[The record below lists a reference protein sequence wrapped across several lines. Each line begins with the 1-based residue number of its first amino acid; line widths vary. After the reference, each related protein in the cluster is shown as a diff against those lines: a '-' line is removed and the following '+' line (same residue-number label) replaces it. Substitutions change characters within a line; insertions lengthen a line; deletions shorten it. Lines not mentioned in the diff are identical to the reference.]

1 MNLNFQIN
9 NLLRKFESG
18 NKLDSYK
25 ELLKIFKKNK
35 DDNLLRYNLAVIQQK
50 LNLNEEAKINY
61 NYLIKFEK
69 NIKAM
74 INLYNIFFS
83 EEKYYEALNI
93 IDNIL
98 KIQQIENVHK
108 DKAFACLK
116 LNNIKIS
123 REICEYYLSK
133 NSKDLIALNI
143 LGQCSFAE
151 GDNKMAIKIFNDIL
165 EFDPNNLSALNSL
178 GRIYHEKRDT
188 KNAEKFFLLALERD
202 GYSYHIVNNIAGFY
216 REEGK
221 NDKAVYYYKKAIN
234 LNPNN
239 PYVYN
244 NLSKTF
250 FDLGIN
256 EDAKDNSFK
265 ALKIKPDDGDIQKT
279 LSFIYLKDHDF
290 EKGWDYFEGR
300 LNLNE
305 FIKKNKNIERLN
317 KKLFR
322 KKILNNSKN
331 KFLVVREQGVG
342 DEILYGSMYGDLLKK
357 VENVT
362 IECDPRLLNLFKRS
376 FPKYSNSFVELGSIS
391 NDDYELEKI
400 DYVLYAGS
408 LGRYYRK
415 RLENFINEPFL
426 KIDQKKY
433 TEIQSKLSKYD
444 NKYNI
449 GISWKSFNNRYA
461 SDKSLELDDFK
472 DVFKIPNCNV
482 FNLQYG
488 DVLDE
493 INNFNGKKNKLLK
506 IEDLDLYNDF
516 EGVAAFLKSLDMF
529 VTISNSTAHLA
540 GSLGVKTI
548 LIKPDNYA
556 LFHYWNQKNNKT
568 PWYNCVELI
577 DRESFLKGSTN
588 LENYLKSMI

>member
-18 NKLDSYK
+18 NKLDSYR

-202 GYSYHIVNNIAGFY
+202 RYSYHIVNNIAGFY

-290 EKGWDYFEGR
+290 EKGWDYFDGR
-300 LNLNE
+300 LKLNE

-331 KFLVVREQGVG
+331 KFLIVREQGVG
-342 DEILYGSMYGDLLKK
+342 DEILYGSMYGDLLKTL
-357 VENVT
+357 ENVT

-391 NDDYELEKI
+391 NHDYEIEKI

-472 DVFKIPNCNV
+472 DVFKLPNCNV

>member
-9 NLLRKFESG
+9 SLLRKFESG
-18 NKLDSYK
+18 NKLDSYR

-93 IDNIL
+93 IDKIL

-116 LNNIKIS
+116 LNNIQIS
-123 REICEYYLSK
+123 REICEYYLIK

-151 GDNKMAIKIFNDIL
+151 RDYKMAIKIFNDIL

-178 GRIYHEKRDT
+178 GRVYHEKRDT
-188 KNAEKFFLLALERD
+188 KNAEKFFLFALERD
-202 GYSYHIVNNIAGFY
+202 GNSYHIINNIAGFY

-221 NDKAVYYYKKAIN
+221 NDKAIYYYKKAIN

-256 EDAKDNSFK
+256 EDARNNSFK

-290 EKGWDYFEGR
+290 EKGWNYFDGR
-300 LNLNE
+300 LKLNE
-305 FIKKNKNIERLN
+305 FVKKNKNIERLN
-317 KKLFR
+317 KKIFR

-342 DEILYGSMYGDLLKK
+342 DEILYGSMYGDLLKTL
-357 VENVT
+357 ENVT
-362 IECDPRLLNLFKRS
+362 IECDPRLLDLFKRS

-408 LGRYYRK
+408 LGKYYRK
-415 RLENFINEPFL
+415 RLENFFDEPFL

-433 TEIQSKLSKYD
+433 TEIQSKLSKYE

-472 DVFKIPNCNV
+472 DVFKLQNCNV

-488 DVLDE
+488 DVADE
-493 INNFNGKKNKLLK
+493 INNFNNKKNELLN

-516 EGVAAFLKSLDMF
+516 DGIASLLKSLDIF
-529 VTISNSTAHLA
+529 ITVSNSTAHLA
-540 GSLGVKTI
+540 GSLGVKTL

-568 PWYNCVELI
+568 PWYNSVELI
-577 DRESFLKGSTN
+577 EREVFLKGSTN
-588 LENYLKSMI
+588 LVNYLKSMI

>member
-1 MNLNFQIN
+1 MNLNSQIN

-35 DDNLLRYNLAVIQQK
+35 DDNLLRYNLAVVQQK

-61 NYLIKFEK
+61 IYLIKFEK

-116 LNNIKIS
+116 LNNVKIS
-123 REICEYYLSK
+123 REICEYYLNK
-133 NSKDLIALNI
+133 NNKDLVALNI
-143 LGQCSFAE
+143 LAQCFFAE
-151 GDNKMAIKIFNDIL
+151 GNDQMAIKIFNDIL

-178 GRIYHEKRDT
+178 GRIYHEKRDA
-188 KNAEKFFLLALERD
+188 KNAEKFFLLALEIDRF
-202 GYSYHIVNNIAGFY
+202 SYHIVNNIAGFY

-221 NDKAVYYYKKAIN
+221 NDKALYYYKKAIN
-234 LNPNN
+234 INPNN

-244 NLSKTF
+244 NLSKTY
-250 FDLGIN
+250 FDLGII
-256 EDAKDNSFK
+256 EDAKKNSFK
-265 ALKIKPDDGDIQKT
+265 ALQIKPDDGDIQKT

-322 KKILNNSKN
+322 KKILDNSKD
-331 KFLVVREQGVG
+331 KFLIVREQGVG
-342 DEILYGSMYGDLLKK
+342 DEILYGSMYGDLLKSL
-357 VENVT
+357 ENVT

-376 FPKYSNSFVELGSIS
+376 FPKYNNSFVELGSIS
-391 NDDYELEKI
+391 NDDYQLEKI

-415 RLENFINEPFL
+415 RLKNFINEPFL
-426 KIDQKKY
+426 KINQKKY
-433 TEIQSKLSKYD
+433 TEIQNKLSKYD

-461 SDKSLELDDFK
+461 SDKSLELNDFK
-472 DVFKIPNCNV
+472 DIFKLQNCNV

-488 DVLDE
+488 DVIDE
-493 INNFNGKKNKLLK
+493 INNFNDKKNKLFM
-506 IEDLDLYNDF
+506 IEDLDLYNDL
-516 EGVAAFLKSLDMF
+516 EGVAALLKSLDMF

-568 PWYNCVELI
+568 PWYNCVEII
-577 DRESFLKGSTN
+577 DRESFLKGITN
-588 LENYLKSMI
+588 LESYLNL